1 MAFSQTNNTKT
12 DRSVKMQI
20 RYTAD
25 LKLGDKTI
33 LVTSLD
39 RSVLSELIIRAQQA
53 GMISEAPA
61 IRAIRVSEI
70 IERANTVRCER
81 R

>member
-1 MAFSQTNNTKT
+1 
-12 DRSVKMQI
+12 MQI

-33 LVTSLD
+33 LITSLD
-39 RSVLSELIIRAQQA
+39 RSVLSELIIRAKQA

-70 IERANTVRCER
+70 MENAKSVRCG
-81 R
+81 

>member
-1 MAFSQTNNTKT
+1 
-12 DRSVKMQI
+12 MQI

-25 LKLGDKTI
+25 LKFGDRTI

-39 RSVLSELIIRAQQA
+39 RGVLSELIVRAKQA

-70 IERANTVRCER
+70 MENADEMKKAVMCG
-81 R
+81 

>member
-1 MAFSQTNNTKT
+1 
-12 DRSVKMQI
+12 MQI

-25 LKLGDKTI
+25 LKFGDRTI
-33 LVTSLD
+33 LITSLD
-39 RSVLSELIIRAQQA
+39 RGVLSELIVRAKQA

-70 IERANTVRCER
+70 MENADEMKKAVMCG
-81 R
+81 

>member
-1 MAFSQTNNTKT
+1 
-12 DRSVKMQI
+12 MQI

-39 RSVLSELIIRAQQA
+39 RSVLSELIIRAKQA

-70 IERANTVRCER
+70 VENADEMKKAVRCG
-81 R
+81 